1 MDGGS
6 QVRQGSPINVRQR
19 NFDGGALGQGF
30 QIAKNPGYQVVV
42 LAAPIPANV
51 GQNDALIFHRTLPGL
66 TTGFFSHTLLILK
79 WLFEILFIISSR
91 HCQEVFLWL
100 HYGYFYYMLWLRNK
114 TIQSVGFSVVFS
126 LVFTDGVVPP
136 FLAGNVVLKPLRK
149 VGMP

>member
-6 QVRQGSPINVRQR
+6 QVRQGSPINLRQR

-30 QIAKNPGYQVVV
+30 QIVKNPRYQVVV

-79 WLFEILFIISSR
+79 WLFEILLLFPVDIVKKFF
-91 HCQEVFLWL
+91 CVFLWL
-100 HYGYFYYMLWLRNK
+100 HYGYFYYMLWLRTK
-114 TIQSVGFSVVFS
+114 TIQSVGFSVCLFSSFYGWSSSTVF
-126 LVFTDGVVPP
+126 
-136 FLAGNVVLKPLRK
+136 
-149 VGMP
+149 